1 MEKNPFS
8 IFNKGEVYIILSFV
22 LFKDSECRNT
32 FKNPFSTLN
41 KVEVYIILSLYHL
54 KTVNEEVN
62 IENEKKNPPHLYL
75 NNITYMVFPLKKD
88 VTSIHS

>member
-1 MEKNPFS
+1 M
-8 IFNKGEVYIILSFV
+8 

-32 FKNPFSTLN
+32 FKNPFSILN

-62 IENEKKNPPHLYL
+62 IENEKKKNSFVPEQYYLY
-75 NNITYMVFPLKKD
+75 VF
-88 VTSIHS
+88 SS

>member
-1 MEKNPFS
+1 M
-8 IFNKGEVYIILSFV
+8 SFV

-41 KVEVYIILSLYHL
+41 KFEVYIILSLYHL

-62 IENEKKNPPHLYL
+62 IENEKKKKTRHLYL
-75 NNITYMVFPLKKD
+75 NNITCMFFPLKKD

>member
-1 MEKNPFS
+1 M
-8 IFNKGEVYIILSFV
+8 

-62 IENEKKNPPHLYL
+62 IENEKKKTHLYL
-75 NNITYMVFPLKKD
+75 NNITYMFFPLKKD